1 MRSKSLRRAAA
12 GLSLA
17 VCLSLI
23 HVPAA
28 HAKVGA
34 AHGRGRHLQ
43 SQPAGHGLLTT
54 LWNYVVTIVTGTPPA
69 GGTADPNGK
78 PLSDA
83 GGTAD
88 PNGISLVDAG
98 GTADPNGLS

>member
-28 HAKVGA
+28 HAKAVA
-34 AHGRGRHLQ
+34 AHGRGRHVQ
-43 SQPAGHGLLTT
+43 SQPASHGLVTT
-54 LWNYVVTIVTGTPPA
+54 LWNFLARLVTGSTAQPGDPA
-69 GGTADPNGK
+69 TSGNGPSSTTQVILSNTDVGASADPNGFF
-78 PLSDA
+78 
-83 GGTAD
+83 
-88 PNGISLVDAG
+88 
-98 GTADPNGLS
+98 

>member
-17 VCLSLI
+17 VCLSLL

-28 HAKVGA
+28 HAKAVGA

-43 SQPAGHGLLTT
+43 SQPAGHSVLTT
-54 LWNYVVTIVTGTPPA
+54 LWNYMVTVVTGTPPA
-69 GGTADPNGK
+69 GGTADPNGN
-78 PLSDA
+78 PLA

-88 PNGISLVDAG
+88 PNGVPMVDAG
-98 GTADPNGLS
+98 GTADPNGML

>member
-23 HVPAA
+23 HVPAV
-28 HAKVGA
+28 HAKAIGA
-34 AHGRGRHLQ
+34 AHGRGRHVQ
-43 SQPAGHGLLTT
+43 SQPAAGHGVLTT
-54 LWNYVVTIVTGTPPA
+54 LWNFLVTVVTAPA
-69 GGTADPNGK
+69 GGTADPNGV

-88 PNGISLVDAG
+88 PNGVPLVNAG
-98 GTADPNGLS
+98 GTADPNGLL